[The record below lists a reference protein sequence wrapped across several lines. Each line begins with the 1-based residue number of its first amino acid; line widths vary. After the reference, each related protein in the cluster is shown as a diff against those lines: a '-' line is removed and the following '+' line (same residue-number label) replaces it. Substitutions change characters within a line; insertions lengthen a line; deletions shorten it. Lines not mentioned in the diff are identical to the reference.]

1 MTSSTA
7 KIIAGVITLV
17 LVVFGFLLVAPML
30 LALATN
36 NVGLILLLGLFIF
49 SVALLYRGILW
60 LVRQIG

>member
-30 LALATN
+30 LALATSN
-36 NVGLILLLGLFIF
+36 LGLIILLGLFIF
-49 SVALLYRGILW
+49 SVAKTHLR
-60 LVRQIG
+60 RN